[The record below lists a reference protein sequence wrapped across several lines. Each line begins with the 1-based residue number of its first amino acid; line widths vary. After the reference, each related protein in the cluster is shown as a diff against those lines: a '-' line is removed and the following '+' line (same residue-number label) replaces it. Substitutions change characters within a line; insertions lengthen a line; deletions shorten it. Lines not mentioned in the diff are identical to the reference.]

1 MLTMLKQIR
10 CMVIGALLVVCAGCT
25 GITASTH
32 AYLGIP
38 KYPPID
44 PNAVQILKEEPKE
57 PIERLGEIIL
67 SAERGVTRDALEKE
81 LRERAGALGA
91 NAVIIVHDKT
101 RVFPV
106 VWVDWW
112 GPWSV
117 SSEMNRDI
125 VGVAVRYK

>member
-1 MLTMLKQIR
+1 MTLKQIR
-10 CMVIGALLVVCAGCT
+10 WVIVGVAAMICAGCT

-44 PNAVQILKEEPKE
+44 PAKVQILKEEPKQ

-67 SAERGVTRDALEKE
+67 SAEGGATRDALEKE
-81 LRERAGALGA
+81 LKERAGALGA
-91 NAVIIVHDKT
+91 NAVIIVYDKT
-101 RVFPV
+101 HVFPV
-106 VWVDWW
+106 VYVDWYW
-112 GPWSV
+112 GPSSV
-117 SSEMNRDI
+117 SSEMNRNI